1 MAIKNSKNSVTDSPA
16 KKAAKTKPRRPMRAI
31 EVRRIRAET
40 LHKIT
45 GKPTS
50 YFTKE
55 VREEI
60 QKLMDVTA
68 GRLRPTYSEQVY
80 EARPDEFIYLYDYIA
95 LIQEHGETVQAI
107 NKVSDFEIRPKGRL
121 IIKRYMNELLRRRDL
136 SEVKPEVLSRIVKDI
151 IQTLDILEAKES
163 FSIEF
168 EIENTEGVESKR
180 KEAVRIV
187 TEDPALK
194 ELMEGFIEQN
204 RGEG

>member
-1 MAIKNSKNSVTDSPA
+1 
-16 KKAAKTKPRRPMRAI
+16 MRAI
-31 EVRRIRAET
+31 EVWKVKAET
-40 LHKIT
+40 LHRIT
-45 GKPTS
+45 GKPVS
-50 YFTKE
+50 YFTPE
-55 VREEI
+55 VRSEI

-80 EARPDEFIYLYDYIA
+80 ESAPDEFIYLYDYIA

-121 IIKRYMNELLRRRDL
+121 IIKRYMNELLQRRDL
-136 SEVKPEVLSRIVKDI
+136 SDVKPEVLSRIVKDI
-151 IQTLDILEAKES
+151 VQALDILETKES

-204 RGEG
+204 RGKGKKVDNVAINSRTS